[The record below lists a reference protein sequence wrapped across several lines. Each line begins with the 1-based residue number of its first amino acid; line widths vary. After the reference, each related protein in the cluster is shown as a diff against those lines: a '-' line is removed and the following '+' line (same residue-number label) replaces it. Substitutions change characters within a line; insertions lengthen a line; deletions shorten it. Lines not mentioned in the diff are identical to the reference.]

1 MSIIMMEKR
10 NIVEVIKD
18 TKIYKNIHLIYKK
31 AGEGEQENK
40 EYVRHSK

>member
-1 MSIIMMEKR
+1 MMEKR
-10 NIVEVIKD
+10 NLVEVIKD

-40 EYVRHSK
+40 KLCKTQ

>member
-1 MSIIMMEKR
+1 MMEKR

-40 EYVRHSK
+40 KYVRYSK